1 MAKKQKIWLAVF
13 LAMFLVPEILWFC
26 GIRGNIG
33 VPWVPIDGFSQLMGI
48 LTAYFT
54 TLIPFIGLVG
64 LLKTIKELQINK
76 KFKIFLFIVIIPI
89 LCWLAF
95 LTLMLIWVMIYYID
109 KAPQIG

>member
-1 MAKKQKIWLAVF
+1 
-13 LAMFLVPEILWFC
+13 MFLVPEILWFC
-26 GIRGNIG
+26 GIRGNIE
-33 VPWVPIDGFSQLMGI
+33 VSWFPIDDFSQLMGI

-54 TLIPFIGLVG
+54 TLIPSIGLVG

-76 KFKIFLFIVIIPI
+76 KLKIFLFMVIIPI